1 MELSAILIAGPT
13 ASGKS
18 ALAIELA
25 RQHDGVIVNADSMQV
40 YQDLH
45 ILTARPSASDLATVP
60 HELYGTVQ
68 ASTRYSV
75 GAWINDVAEILD
87 ASRDTRKLPI
97 IVGGTGLYFKA
108 LTEGLAAIPDVPRGV
123 LAAWRERQKA
133 DGPESLHKV
142 LSERD
147 SNMAARLQPGD
158 GQRIVRALA
167 VLEATGRSLL
177 EWRNEPLEPA
187 LLALDTCDARVL
199 MPERG
204 SLYSR
209 IDARLD
215 VMIAAGAIE
224 EVERLA
230 AQDLDPSLPAMKA
243 LGVPHFIA
251 MLKGE
256 LARDEAVQRAKAET
270 RQYAKRQM
278 TWFRHQMP
286 GWRVREI

>member
-1 MELSAILIAGPT
+1 MKLSAILIAGPT

-40 YQDLH
+40 YLDLN
-45 ILTARPSASDLATVP
+45 ILTARPSERDLATVP
-60 HELYGTVQ
+60 HELYGTVP

-75 GAWINDVAEILD
+75 GAWINDVGPVLD
-87 ASRDTRKLPI
+87 TLRDVGKLPI

-108 LTEGLAAIPDVPRGV
+108 LTEGLAAIPDVPSDI

-133 DGPESLHKV
+133 EGPESLHAI

-147 SNMAARLQPGD
+147 SDMAAQLNPGD
-158 GQRIVRALA
+158 GQRIVRALS

-177 EWRNEPLEPA
+177 EWQKEPPEHA
-187 LLALDTCDARVL
+187 LLPLDRCDARIM

-204 SLYSR
+204 RLHAR
-209 IDARLD
+209 INTRLD
-215 VMIAAGAIE
+215 AMIVAGAVE
-224 EVERLA
+224 EVELLL

-251 MLKGE
+251 VLKGDLSRE
-256 LARDEAVQRAKAET
+256 EAVRRAKAET

-278 TWFRHQMP
+278 TWFRHQMS
-286 GWRVREI
+286 GWRVRDL